1 MGEHLRSASHN
12 ETAPRTSTGTHM
24 RRIAH
29 PEEPWLSLAAV
40 ALGVIGLL
48 LGQFVHWVPALIA
61 AVAAIVVGI
70 LALRRRERLRPAAI
84 AGIVIG
90 AGVVLFYAI
99 TIAIIVYHYGQ
110 LISLMR

>member
-1 MGEHLRSASHN
+1 MREHLRSASHN

-24 RRIAH
+24 RRSAH

-61 AVAAIVVGI
+61 AVAATVTGI
-70 LALRRRERLRPAAI
+70 LALKRHEGLRPAAVV
-84 AGIVIG
+84 GIVIG

>member
-29 PEEPWLSLAAV
+29 SEEPWLPLAAV